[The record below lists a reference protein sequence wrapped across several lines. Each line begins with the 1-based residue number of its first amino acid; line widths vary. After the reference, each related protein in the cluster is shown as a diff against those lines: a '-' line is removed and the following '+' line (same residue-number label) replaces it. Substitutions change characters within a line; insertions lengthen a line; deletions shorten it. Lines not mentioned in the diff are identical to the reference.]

1 MLQKVL
7 HTTNH
12 RLNQAEHANQY
23 PSEFYN
29 TSQYGREYVIGRN
42 CRFLQGPKTS
52 NVSVRRLIDALAAG
66 QEVTETILNYRRD
79 GSPFMN
85 LLLIAPLYDN
95 KGGVRYFLGCQIDVS
110 SLIEGGRGLESF
122 ADLLARDR
130 SESRFGDSLKK
141 DPKHMLGEFG
151 AVLNDEEANIVKN
164 RTRSFSEG
172 LTRPGTA
179 MSGSVRA
186 PRRRLGMD
194 DAVSD
199 RHLWPHPSLGPSG
212 RLPGVYQNV
221 SNTLQ
226 HSTPSPPNQLTYFP
240 KTVPP
245 RPPLPLPPHNLHLS
259 RPPDPGPAT
268 NQIPRTHRRPRT
280 RPRRPARR
288 SRTRHRRHSENHL
301 AEQLIRQRR
310 RQAPLDPLHAD
321 DGQRRESRRVDG
333 GNGGQRGDYGA
344 VGTKGECAGCYCRWV
359 WEREWECGHGIAG
372 FAKGGGESAVYGE

>member
-1 MLQKVL
+1 MTIDIL
-7 HTTNH
+7 TM
-12 RLNQAEHANQY
+12 

-29 TSQYGREYVIGRN
+29 ISQYGREYVIGRN

-52 NVSVRRLIDALAAG
+52 NASVRRLIDALAAG

-95 KGGVRYFLGCQIDVS
+95 KGQVRYFLGCQIDVS

-122 ADLLARDR
+122 ANLLARDR
-130 SESRFGDSLKK
+130 SESRFGDSLQK

-164 RTRSFSEG
+164 RTRSFNEG
-172 LTRPGTA
+172 ITRPGTA

-194 DAVSD
+194 DAPSD
-199 RHLWPHPSLGPSG
+199 RNLWPHPSLGHSG

-221 SNTLQ
+221 S
-226 HSTPSPPNQLTYFP
+226 HSILINDTKSRPTNDLPT
-240 KTVPP
+240 TVPP
-245 RPPLPLPPHNLHLS
+245 RSPLPLPPHNLHLP
-259 RPPDPGPAT
+259 RPPHPGPPT
-268 NQIPRTHRRPRT
+268 NQIPRPHRWPRT
-280 RPRRPARR
+280 RARRPPRR
-288 SRTRHRRHSENHL
+288 SRPRHRRHGQNHMAL
-301 AEQLIRQRR
+301 QHQRQRR

-321 DGQRRESRRVDG
+321 DGQRRESRRLDG
-333 GNGGQRGDYGA
+333 RHGRQRRDHGRA
-344 VGTKGECAGCYCRWV
+344 AQEWQCAGCVCIFW
-359 WEREWECGHGIAG
+359 WWAGECSYGVAEPEGS
-372 FAKGGGESAVYGE
+372 GESEVYREQTLRRVFETRG

>member
-1 MLQKVL
+1 ML
-7 HTTNH
+7 TNI
-12 RLNQAEHANQY
+12 

-29 TSQYGREYVIGRN
+29 ISQYGREYVIGRN

-95 KGGVRYFLGCQIDVS
+95 KGAVRYFLGCQIDVS
-110 SLIEGGRGLESF
+110 SLIEDGRGLESF
-122 ADLLARDR
+122 ANLLARDR

-172 LTRPGTA
+172 LTTRPGTA

-221 SNTLQ
+221 SCAT
-226 HSTPSPPNQLTYFP
+226 HSTTSPQPQTNPLL

-245 RPPLPLPPHNLHLS
+245 RPPLPLPPHNFHL
-259 RPPDPGPAT
+259 PGPA
-268 NQIPRTHRRPRT
+268 NPWSSPNKIPRTNRRPGARA
-280 RPRRPARR
+280 RRPSRR
-288 SRTRHRRHSENHL
+288 SRARHRRHGENHL
-301 AEQLIRQRR
+301 AEQLLGECR
-310 RQAPLDPLHAD
+310 RQTALDPLHAD

-333 GNGGQRGDYGA
+333 GYGG
-344 VGTKGECAGCYCRWV
+344 
-359 WEREWECGHGIAG
+359 
-372 FAKGGGESAVYGE
+372 